1 MPVCLKPWVTPKM
14 SNTVVLQGVG
24 RLGSAILEGWL
35 LTGAVDPKDLII
47 LTPSEKPVAE
57 KARALGARINPPL
70 DALADAKAFVIGVK
84 PAKWAEASQPVLAHL
99 NKDAVIVSVMA
110 GVPEATISQGF
121 EGRSVVRVM
130 PTTGVAQGQGV
141 ASLWSSHKAALD
153 TGLSLFA
160 PMAETAVLTSEDL
173 MHAATAVSGC
183 GPAYFFAF
191 TRALAQAGVAEGLPE
206 DVAVKLARATLRSA
220 AAGVV
225 GDEALDTL
233 IDRVASPG
241 GVTQAG
247 LVVLNENGALDRPVK
262 GAVKAAVDKSTELS
276 G

>member
-1 MPVCLKPWVTPKM
+1 M
-14 SNTVVLQGVG
+14 SNAVVLQGVG

-70 DALADAKAFVIGVK
+70 ETLAEAKAFVIGVK
-84 PAKWAEASQPVLAHL
+84 PAKWVEAAQDILPHL

-110 GVPEATISQGF
+110 GVLETTISEGF
-121 EGRSVVRVM
+121 VGRSVVRVM
-130 PTTGVAQGQGV
+130 PTTGVAQAKGV
-141 ASLWSSHKAALD
+141 ASLWSSDKAALD
-153 TGLSLFA
+153 QGLALFE
-160 PMAETAVLTSEDL
+160 PIAETAILTSEDL

-206 DVAVKLARATLRSA
+206 EVAVKLARATLRSA

-225 GDEALDTL
+225 GTEALDAL

-262 GAVKAAVDKSTELS
+262 GAVKAAIDKSTELS

>member
-1 MPVCLKPWVTPKM
+1 M
-14 SNTVVLQGVG
+14 SNAVVLQGVG

-35 LTGAVDPKDLII
+35 LTGAIDPKDLVI
-47 LTPSEKPVAE
+47 LTPSEKPAAE

-70 DALADAKAFVIGVK
+70 EDLAQAKAFVIGVK
-84 PAKWAEASQPVLAHL
+84 PAKWAEASKAVLPHL

-110 GVPEATISQGF
+110 GVPEATISEGF
-121 EGRSVVRVM
+121 EGRKVVRVM
-130 PTTGVAQGQGV
+130 PTTGVAHGKGV
-141 ASLWSSHKAALD
+141 ASLWSSDKAAFDL
-153 TGLSLFA
+153 GLKLFE
-160 PMAETAVLTSEDL
+160 PIAETAILESEDL

-191 TRALAQAGVAEGLPE
+191 TRALAEAGIAEGLPE
-206 DVAVKLARATLRSA
+206 DVAIKLARATLRSA
-220 AAGVV
+220 ASGVS
-225 GDEALDTL
+225 GTETLDAL

-241 GVTQAG
+241 GVTAAG

-276 G
+276 A

>member
-1 MPVCLKPWVTPKM
+1 M
-14 SNTVVLQGVG
+14 SNAVVLQGVG

-57 KARALGARINPPL
+57 KARALGAQINPAL
-70 DALADAKAFVIGVK
+70 DALAHAKAFVIGVK
-84 PAKWAEASQPVLAHL
+84 PAKWVEAAQPILQHL
-99 NKDAVIVSVMA
+99 NPEAVIVSVMA
-110 GVPEATISQGF
+110 GVPEVTISAGF
-121 EGRSVVRVM
+121 GGRRVVRVM
-130 PTTGVAQGQGV
+130 PTTGVAQGKGV
-141 ASLWSSHKAALD
+141 ASLWSSDQAALNI
-153 TGLSLFA
+153 GLSLFE
-160 PMAETAVLTSEDL
+160 PIAETAVLTSEDL

-183 GPAYFFAF
+183 GPAYYFAF

-225 GDEALDTL
+225 GDESLDAL

-276 G
+276 A

>member
-57 KARALGARINPPL
+57 KARALGPRINPPL

>member
-141 ASLWSSHKAALD
+141 ASLWSSHKAAMD

-206 DVAVKLARATLRSA
+206 DVAMKLARATLRSA

>member
-57 KARALGARINPPL
+57 KARALGGRINPPL

-225 GDEALDTL
+225 GDESLDTL

>member
-1 MPVCLKPWVTPKM
+1 M
-14 SNTVVLQGVG
+14 SKTVVLQGVG

-35 LTGAVDPKDLII
+35 LTGAVESKDLII

-57 KARALGARINPPL
+57 KACALGARINPPL
-70 DALADAKAFVIGVK
+70 EALADAKAFVIGVK
-84 PAKWAEASQPVLAHL
+84 PAKWLDASQPVLAHL

-110 GVPEATISQGF
+110 GVPETTISQGF

-141 ASLWSSHKAALD
+141 ASLWSSDQTALD

-160 PMAETAVLTSEDL
+160 PLAETAVLTSEDL

-206 DVAVKLARATLRSA
+206 DVAMKLARATLRSA
-220 AAGVV
+220 AAGVA

>member
-1 MPVCLKPWVTPKM
+1 MPVCLKPWVTLKM
-14 SNTVVLQGVG
+14 SETVVLQGVG

-35 LTGAVDPKDLII
+35 LTGAVDPKNLII
-47 LTPSEKPVAE
+47 LTPSEKPAAE
-57 KARALGARINPPL
+57 KAHALGARINPPL
-70 DALADAKAFVIGVK
+70 DALAGAKAFVIGVK
-84 PAKWAEASQPVLAHL
+84 PAKWAEASQPVLAQL

-110 GVPEATISQGF
+110 GVPEATISEGF

-141 ASLWSSHKAALD
+141 ASLWSSEQKALD

-206 DVAVKLARATLRSA
+206 DVAMKLARATLRSA

>member
-1 MPVCLKPWVTPKM
+1 M
-14 SNTVVLQGVG
+14 SNAVVLQGVG

-70 DALADAKAFVIGVK
+70 ETLAEAKAFVIGVK
-84 PAKWAEASQPVLAHL
+84 PAKWVEAAQDILPHL
-99 NKDAVIVSVMA
+99 SKDAVIVSVMA
-110 GVPEATISQGF
+110 GVPEATISAGF
-121 EGRSVVRVM
+121 DGRKVVRIM
-130 PTTGVAQGQGV
+130 PTTGVAQGKGV
-141 ASLWSSHKAALD
+141 ASLWSSDAHALAQ
-153 TGLSLFA
+153 GMALFE
-160 PMAETAVLTSEDL
+160 PIAETAVLDSEDL

-191 TRALAQAGVAEGLPE
+191 TRALAEAGVAEGLPE
-206 DVAVKLARATLRSA
+206 DVAVRLARATLRSA

-225 GDEALDTL
+225 GDESLDAL

-241 GVTQAG
+241 GVTRAG
-247 LVVLNENGALDRPVK
+247 LEVLNENGALDRPVQ

>member
-1 MPVCLKPWVTPKM
+1 M
-14 SNTVVLQGVG
+14 SGAVVLQGVG

-70 DALADAKAFVIGVK
+70 EALAGAKAFVIGVK
-84 PAKWAEASQPVLAHL
+84 PAKWVEASKPVLAHL

-110 GVPEATISQGF
+110 GVTEATISEGF

-130 PTTGVAQGQGV
+130 PTTGVAQAQGV
-141 ASLWSSHKAALD
+141 ASLWSSDQRALFL
-153 TGLSLFA
+153 GLSLFE
-160 PMAETAVLTSEDL
+160 PIAETAVLTSEDL

-225 GDEALDTL
+225 GDEALDAL

-247 LVVLNENGALDRPVK
+247 LVVLNENGALDAPVK
-262 GAVKAAVDKSTELS
+262 GAVKAAVAKSTELS
-276 G
+276 

>member
-70 DALADAKAFVIGVK
+70 DVLADAKAFVIGVK

-141 ASLWSSHKAALD
+141 ASLWSSDQRALD

>member
-1 MPVCLKPWVTPKM
+1 M
-14 SNTVVLQGVG
+14 SDVVVLQGVG

-35 LTGAVDPKDLII
+35 LTGAVDPRNLII

-57 KARALGARINPPL
+57 KARALGARINPSL
-70 DALADAKAFVIGVK
+70 EALAEAGAFVIGVK
-84 PAKWAEASQPVLAHL
+84 PAKWLEASQTVLAHL

-110 GVPEATISQGF
+110 GVLEATISEGF
-121 EGRSVVRVM
+121 ESRSVVRVM

-141 ASLWSSHKAALD
+141 ASLWSSDKSAVDL
-153 TGLSLFA
+153 GLSLFE
-160 PMAETAVLTSEDL
+160 PMAEAAVLASEDL

-183 GPAYFFAF
+183 GPAYYFAF
-191 TRALAQAGVAEGLPE
+191 TRALALAGMAEGLPE

-225 GDEALDTL
+225 GVEPLDAL

>member
-35 LTGAVDPKDLII
+35 LTGAVDPKNLII
-47 LTPSEKPVAE
+47 LTPSEKPAAE

-70 DALADAKAFVIGVK
+70 DALVGAKAFVIGVK
-84 PAKWAEASQPVLAHL
+84 PAKWAEASQPVLAQL

-110 GVPEATISQGF
+110 GVPEATISEGF

-141 ASLWSSHKAALD
+141 ASLWSSEQKALD

-206 DVAVKLARATLRSA
+206 DVAMKLARATLRSA

>member
-1 MPVCLKPWVTPKM
+1 M
-14 SNTVVLQGVG
+14 SNAVVLQGVG

-35 LTGAVDPKDLII
+35 LTGVVDPKDLII

-70 DALADAKAFVIGVK
+70 ETLAGAKAFVIGVK
-84 PAKWAEASQPVLAHL
+84 PAKWVEAAQDILAHL

-110 GVPEATISQGF
+110 GVPEATISTGF
-121 EGRSVVRVM
+121 EGRKVVRVM
-130 PTTGVAQGQGV
+130 PTTGVAHGKGV
-141 ASLWSSHKAALD
+141 ASLWSSDKAALD
-153 TGLSLFA
+153 IGLSLFE
-160 PMAETAVLTSEDL
+160 PVAETAVLDSEDL

-191 TRALAQAGVAEGLPE
+191 TRALADAGIAEGLPE
-206 DVAVKLARATLRSA
+206 DVAVRLARATLRSA

-225 GDEALDTL
+225 GEESLDAL

-241 GVTQAG
+241 GVTRAG
-247 LVVLNENGALDRPVK
+247 LEVLNENGALDQPVK

-276 G
+276 V

>member
-84 PAKWAEASQPVLAHL
+84 PAKWAEASQPVLVHL

>member
-1 MPVCLKPWVTPKM
+1 M
-14 SNTVVLQGVG
+14 SETVVLQGVG

-35 LTGAVDPKDLII
+35 LTGAVDPKNLII
-47 LTPSEKPVAE
+47 LTPSEKPAAE

-70 DALADAKAFVIGVK
+70 DALARAKAFVIGVK
-84 PAKWAEASQPVLAHL
+84 PAKWAEASQPVHAHL

-110 GVPEATISQGF
+110 GVPEATISEGF

-141 ASLWSSHKAALD
+141 ASLWSSEQKALD

>member
-99 NKDAVIVSVMA
+99 SKDAVIVSVMA